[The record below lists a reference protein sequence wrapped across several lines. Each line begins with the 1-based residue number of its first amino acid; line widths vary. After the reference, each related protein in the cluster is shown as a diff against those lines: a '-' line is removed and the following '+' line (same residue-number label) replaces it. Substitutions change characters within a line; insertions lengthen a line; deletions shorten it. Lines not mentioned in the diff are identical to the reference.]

1 MKALICVVIFIL
13 FMGVRPAPASG
24 AEIRYQYS
32 LRQNFFLITIAGEI
46 KEGDDTKFKQLLE
59 FRKVLGAVVFL
70 SSPGGAVG
78 TGINIG
84 REIKARKFVT
94 VVDKDQVC
102 ASMCGAIWL
111 AGRIRFVHE
120 DARIGFHSAYL
131 TQDGGSIVSGGGNA
145 VIGGY
150 YKELGLSDNAI
161 YYLTNTPPQQM
172 MWLDANLA
180 TDLGV
185 AVMTDKEFERK
196 LRAQQESSHDD
207 RVYEQVSPKSRK
219 LPAYPPIACVTPEW
233 IPVPCESRQK
243 PIIWRG
249 L

>member
-1 MKALICVVIFIL
+1 MIFSACTDRWRSVHHHKVRARVYRKMRPTSSAKAKDDESKSQKRCKMKALICVVIFIL
-13 FMGVRPAPASG
+13 FMGVRPVPASA

-32 LRQNFFLITIAGEI
+32 PRQNFFLITIAGEI

-120 DARIGFHSAYL
+120 VLASAFIARI
-131 TQDGGSIVSGGGNA
+131 
-145 VIGGY
+145 
-150 YKELGLSDNAI
+150 
-161 YYLTNTPPQQM
+161 
-172 MWLDANLA
+172 
-180 TDLGV
+180 
-185 AVMTDKEFERK
+185 
-196 LRAQQESSHDD
+196 
-207 RVYEQVSPKSRK
+207 
-219 LPAYPPIACVTPEW
+219 
-233 IPVPCESRQK
+233 
-243 PIIWRG
+243 
-249 L
+249 